1 VSDLV
6 EEEVKIM
13 ERSREDVNNYLIN
26 CLFNLRLNKHLLH
39 LTHPPSPQTLSTP
52 YEHFLSSL

>member
-1 VSDLV
+1 VQ
-6 EEEVKIM
+6 EEVKIM
-13 ERSREDVNNYLIN
+13 EGSRQEVNNYLIN